1 MTWEIW
7 LIGVLGILCLTLC
20 YLVFILNK
28 KSKELSKENIVLDE
42 TNEQDYRRDFVAN
55 VSHELRTPVSIIKG
69 FSETLLE
76 DFENIKEKKRKDF
89 LEKINRNANRL
100 HSLIEDL
107 LLLAQFDGNP
117 NSLKLQKIDLTTTI
131 REVVEECKSRW
142 DPQKLNILLDLPNF
156 EVPITVD
163 PQKMISVFENL
174 LENAFNHAKE
184 LSRITIRLK
193 IIEKHTIAVCEIE
206 DDGQT
211 TSAPAEIEKLF
222 ERFYRVD
229 KSRSRA
235 RGGTGLGLSIVKDII
250 EAHNGKIMA
259 KQSKSGGLIFTFK
272 LPLEAMDSQGNS
284 VIVTQL

>member
-7 LIGVLGILCLTLC
+7 LIGVLGILCFILGF
-20 YLVFILNK
+20 LVFILNK
-28 KSKELSKENIVLDE
+28 KSKKLSKENVVHDQ
-42 TNEQDYRRDFVAN
+42 TNEEDYRRDFVAN

-117 NSLKLQKIDLTTTI
+117 NSLKLQTIDLTKTI

-142 DPQKLNILLDLPNF
+142 DPQELNVLLDLPNF

-211 TSAPAEIEKLF
+211 TIAPAEIEKLF

-250 EAHNGKIMA
+250 EAQKGQIMA
-259 KQSKSGGLIFTFK
+259 KQSKNGGLIFTFK
-272 LPLEAMDSQGNS
+272 LPL
-284 VIVTQL
+284 

>member
-7 LIGVLGILCLTLC
+7 LIGVLGILCLILC

-117 NSLKLQKIDLTTTI
+117 NSLKLQTIDLTTTI

-142 DPQKLNILLDLPNF
+142 NPQELKVLLDLPNF

-193 IIEKHTIAVCEIE
+193 IIEKHTIALCEIE

-211 TSAPAEIEKLF
+211 TIAPAEIEKLF

-250 EAHNGKIMA
+250 EAHNGQIVA

-272 LPLEAMDSQGNS
+272 LPLQAKDS
-284 VIVTQL
+284 

>member
-7 LIGVLGILCLTLC
+7 LIGVLGILCFILGF
-20 YLVFILNK
+20 LVFILNK
-28 KSKELSKENIVLDE
+28 KSKKLSKENVVHDQ
-42 TNEQDYRRDFVAN
+42 TNEEDYRRDFVAN

-76 DFENIKEKKRKDF
+76 DFENVKEKKRKDF

-117 NSLKLQKIDLTTTI
+117 NSLKLQTIDLTKTI

-142 DPQKLNILLDLPNF
+142 NPQELNVLLDLPNF

-193 IIEKHTIAVCEIE
+193 IIEKHTIALCEIE
-206 DDGQT
+206 DNGQT
-211 TSAPAEIEKLF
+211 TIAPAEIEKLF

-250 EAHNGKIMA
+250 EAHNGQIVA
-259 KQSKSGGLIFTFK
+259 KQSKIGGLIFTFK
-272 LPLEAMDSQGNS
+272 LPLQAKDS
-284 VIVTQL
+284 

>member
-7 LIGVLGILCLTLC
+7 LIGVLGIISFILC
-20 YLVFILNK
+20 YLVFTLNK
-28 KSKELSKENIVLDE
+28 KSKELAKENIVPNE
-42 TNEQDYRRDFVAN
+42 TTEEDYRRDFVAN

-117 NSLKLQKIDLTTTI
+117 NSLKLQTIDLTTTI

-142 DPQKLNILLDLPNF
+142 NPQELKVLLDLPNF

-211 TSAPAEIEKLF
+211 TIAPTEIEKLF

-250 EAHNGKIMA
+250 EAHNGQIVA

-272 LPLEAMDSQGNS
+272 LPL
-284 VIVTQL
+284 

>member
-7 LIGVLGILCLTLC
+7 LIGVLGIICLTLC

-117 NSLKLQKIDLTTTI
+117 NSLKLQTIDLTTTI

-142 DPQKLNILLDLPNF
+142 NPQELKVLLDLPNF

-184 LSRITIRLK
+184 VSRITIRLK
-193 IIEKHTIAVCEIE
+193 IIEKHTIALCEIE

-211 TSAPAEIEKLF
+211 TIATAEIEKLF

-250 EAHNGKIMA
+250 EAHNGHIVA

-272 LPLEAMDSQGNS
+272 LPLQAKDS
-284 VIVTQL
+284 

>member
-1 MTWEIW
+1 MNWEIW
-7 LIGVLGILCLTLC
+7 LIGVLCLTLC
-20 YLVFILNK
+20 YLVIILNK
-28 KSKELSKENIVLDE
+28 KSKELSKENIAFDE
-42 TNEQDYRRDFVAN
+42 ANEEDNRRDFVAN

-107 LLLAQFDGNP
+107 LVLAQFDGNP
-117 NSLKLQKIDLTTTI
+117 NSLKLQTVELTKTI
-131 REVVEECKSRW
+131 REVVEECKLRW
-142 DPQKLNILLDLPNF
+142 NPQELKVLLDLPNF

-163 PQKMISVFENL
+163 PQKIISVFENL
-174 LENAFNHAKE
+174 LENAFNHAKK

-193 IIEKHTIAVCEIE
+193 IIEKQTMALCEIE

-211 TSAPAEIEKLF
+211 TIAPAEIAKLF

-250 EAHNGKIMA
+250 EAHNGQIAA
-259 KQSKSGGLIFTFK
+259 KQSKNGGLIFTFK
-272 LPLEAMDSQGNS
+272 LPLQAKDS
-284 VIVTQL
+284 

>member
-7 LIGVLGILCLTLC
+7 LIGVLGILCFILGF
-20 YLVFILNK
+20 LVFILNK
-28 KSKELSKENIVLDE
+28 KSKKLSKENVVHDQ
-42 TNEQDYRRDFVAN
+42 TNEEDYRRDFVAN

-76 DFENIKEKKRKDF
+76 DFENVKEKKRKDF

-117 NSLKLQKIDLTTTI
+117 NSLKLQTIDLTKTI

-142 DPQKLNILLDLPNF
+142 NPQELNVLLDLPNF

-193 IIEKHTIAVCEIE
+193 IIEKHTIALCEIE

-211 TSAPAEIEKLF
+211 TIAPAEIEKLF

-250 EAHNGKIMA
+250 EAHNGQIVA
-259 KQSKSGGLIFTFK
+259 KQSKIGGLIFTFK
-272 LPLEAMDSQGNS
+272 LPLQAKDS
-284 VIVTQL
+284 

>member
-7 LIGVLGILCLTLC
+7 LIGVLGIICLTLC

-28 KSKELSKENIVLDE
+28 KSKKLAKENIVP
-42 TNEQDYRRDFVAN
+42 NEATEEDYRRDFVAN

-117 NSLKLQKIDLTTTI
+117 NSLKLQTIDLTTTI

-142 DPQKLNILLDLPNF
+142 NPQELKVLLDLPNF

-163 PQKMISVFENL
+163 PQKMVSVFENL

-193 IIEKHTIAVCEIE
+193 IIEKHTIALCEIE

-211 TSAPAEIEKLF
+211 TIAPAEIEKLF

-250 EAHNGKIMA
+250 EAHNGQIVA

-272 LPLEAMDSQGNS
+272 LPLQAKDS
-284 VIVTQL
+284 

>member
-7 LIGVLGILCLTLC
+7 LIGVLGILCFILC
-20 YLVFILNK
+20 YLVFTLNK
-28 KSKELSKENIVLDE
+28 MSKKLSKENIAFDQ
-42 TNEQDYRRDFVAN
+42 TNEEDYRRDFVAN

-107 LLLAQFDGNP
+107 LVLAQFDGNP
-117 NSLKLQKIDLTTTI
+117 NSLKLQTVELTTTI

-142 DPQKLNILLDLPNF
+142 NPQELNVLLDLPNF

-163 PQKMISVFENL
+163 PQKIISVFENL

-193 IIEKHTIAVCEIE
+193 IIEKQTMALCEIE

-211 TSAPAEIEKLF
+211 TIAPAEIAKLF

-250 EAHNGKIMA
+250 EAHNGQIVA
-259 KQSKSGGLIFTFK
+259 KQSKIGGLIFTFK
-272 LPLEAMDSQGNS
+272 LPLQAKDS
-284 VIVTQL
+284 